1 MSRAT
6 DSCIGG
12 ANDDAAVA
20 VVADFVTVNA
30 AGCEAVVAEPERFTR
45 PAGASCLC
53 ALVGAGIKGTKF
65 VGTSVG
71 ARRIWAIAVADA
83 DVVRPNVGASPYA
96 KLRFREN
103 CRRKPESSDDRAC
116 KYRGSSIPM

>member
-30 AGCEAVVAEPERFTR
+30 AG
-45 PAGASCLC
+45 
-53 ALVGAGIKGTKF
+53 
-65 VGTSVG
+65 
-71 ARRIWAIAVADA
+71 
-83 DVVRPNVGASPYA
+83 
-96 KLRFREN
+96 
-103 CRRKPESSDDRAC
+103 
-116 KYRGSSIPM
+116 